1 MRQENSRR
9 EARPDARANGENREE
24 QNRGLRGK
32 NISLNQLRKKQ
43 RLTLTPPAAMAV
55 ALTPFWRLLTAVSVE
70 TIFTAA
76 LSVARAMALAS
87 ACAVLFPA
95 AEPQLAAWALAP
107 TRAASTSEQMI
118 AKRDM
123 VFMISGFFF
132 SGEKKGGGRTLSWG
146 KGKL

>member
-1 MRQENSRR
+1 
-9 EARPDARANGENREE
+9 
-24 QNRGLRGK
+24 
-32 NISLNQLRKKQ
+32 
-43 RLTLTPPAAMAV
+43 MAV
-55 ALTPFWRLLTAVSVE
+55 ALTPFSRLLMAVSPE

-95 AEPQLAAWALAP
+95 AEPQLAAWELTP

-123 VFMISGFFF
+123 VFKNSGF
-132 SGEKKGGGRTLSWG
+132 SPGVGRKGGRTSSWG